1 MFSPGFGHQYTHIW
15 VDFRAIK
22 DAYMRERYLD
32 YFRNSRRAARAQHAY
47 AEENPLGWKGYGKG
61 VWGIT
66 ASDGPGRALLMYEGE
81 QRQFRGYVAR
91 GIGYP
96 PSHAGL
102 GQSYDDGTIAPTAAI
117 SSIVFTPE
125 LSIRGIREM
134 RARYGKHIYSEYG
147 FLDAFNPSFHYEVDV
162 HRGRV
167 IPHFGWVADDYLGID
182 QGPIILMIENYRSG
196 FVWNV
201 MRENAHIRRG
211 LTRAGFSGGWL
222 DRLDGQDPPSI
233 EQELTP
239 ERIP

>member
-1 MFSPGFGHQYTHIW
+1 
-15 VDFRAIK
+15 
-22 DAYMRERYLD
+22 MRERGLD

-47 AEENPLGWKGYGKG
+47 AEENPMGWKGYGKG

-66 ASDGPGRALLMYEGE
+66 ASDGPGRATLLYEGE
-81 QRQFRGYVAR
+81 ERQFRGYVAR

-96 PSHAGL
+96 ETHAGL

-125 LSIRGIREM
+125 LSMQGIREM

-147 FLDAFNPSFHYEVDV
+147 FLDAFNPSFHYDV
-162 HRGRV
+162 GLHRGRV
-167 IPHFGWVADDYLGID
+167 IPDFGWVGDDYLGID

-201 MRENAHIRRG
+201 MRKNAHVRRG
-211 LTRAGFSGGWL
+211 LALAGFSGGWL
-222 DRLDGQDPPSI
+222 DRTEDPPSI
-233 EQELTP
+233 EQELIPVQTP
-239 ERIP
+239 